1 MEERKWIDEFYSY
14 GALIPYTPEQSELL
28 NKNAPVMLYQYR
40 SGSEY
45 DLNNIRNGV
54 IWASAVER
62 FNDPF
67 DCDFNMKLM
76 KEWGNEILKKYPGS
90 LMKYNLVAMEKAML
104 NMREDTAVSCFSE
117 EKESI
122 LMWSHYANKH
132 KGICVCYDPLEVL
145 AIGKCLFPVWYKT
158 EKVNPYIRNGK
169 EGIKLNDRIKEIF
182 VQKAPEWGYEKE
194 WRIIQ
199 MTMSE
204 VAQQKLKKDG
214 GLEIG
219 VIYPKCIILGARAE
233 EELVEKVKKLGEE
246 KMINIAQMKL
256 CENEYRLEIA
266 HWDGKEFII
275 I

>member
-1 MEERKWIDEFYSY
+1 MQTNTK
-14 GALIPYTPEQSELL
+14 
-28 NKNAPVMLYQYR
+28 
-40 SGSEY
+40 EY
-45 DLNNIRNGV
+45 
-54 IWASAVER
+54 
-62 FNDPF
+62 
-67 DCDFNMKLM
+67 
-76 KEWGNEILKKYPGS
+76 
-90 LMKYNLVAMEKAML
+90 
-104 NMREDTAVSCFSE
+104 
-117 EKESI
+117 
-122 LMWSHYANKH
+122 
-132 KGICVCYDPLEVL
+132 VCYDPLEVL

-158 EKVNPYIRNGK
+158 GKVNPYIRNGK

-219 VIYPKCIILGARAE
+219 VIYPKCIILGASAE
-233 EELVEKVKKLGEE
+233 EERAEKVKKLGEE

>member
-1 MEERKWIDEFYSY
+1 MNLNLEED
-14 GALIPYTPEQSELL
+14 
-28 NKNAPVMLYQYR
+28 
-40 SGSEY
+40 
-45 DLNNIRNGV
+45 
-54 IWASAVER
+54 
-62 FNDPF
+62 
-67 DCDFNMKLM
+67 MKLM
-76 KEWGNEILKKYPGS
+76 KEWGNEILKKYPDS